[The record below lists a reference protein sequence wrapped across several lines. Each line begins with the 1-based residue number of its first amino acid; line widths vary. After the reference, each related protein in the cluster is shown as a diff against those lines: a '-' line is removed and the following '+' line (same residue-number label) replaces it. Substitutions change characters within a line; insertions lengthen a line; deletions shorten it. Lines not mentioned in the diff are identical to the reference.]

1 MSLTAMLQAASS
13 GLNAAQVNLR
23 STSDNIANV
32 NTPGYVRKHVIQ
44 SPLVVGGQGMGVS
57 IEGIERITDQYLQ
70 LASLT
75 ASSDASRWSAVSQY
89 LDNAQSLFGNPSGD
103 GFYFSRLDDIFTAF
117 SAAADDPSSSLLRS
131 QAMGNVESFLSESA
145 RINAQFGE
153 LGGTVDARIAADVD
167 RANDLLREINQ
178 LNSDISRAKLTS
190 GDASGS
196 ENIQS
201 QLVNELATLMNVRV
215 APKSNGGVTVRSV
228 EGLLLA
234 GDGKAATLSYNRTD
248 PTKGYIAVE
257 PDGVMGFAQP
267 IQITGGEIRG
277 LMDLRDTTLPGMAD
291 QLGEFVSRAAE
302 QINAAHNKT
311 TASPAPNALT
321 GRNTGLDLPTAVSGF
336 TGKTTIAVVGGA
348 GPNDGVVQHKVE
360 IDFDTMTMT
369 PGGTFT
375 SGSFLADLNTALGG
389 NATATFANGALSIQ
403 GAAGT
408 GVAIDEGTS
417 MKAGRAF
424 SHFFGMNDL
433 IKSGGMISYETG
445 LKATDPHGFTA
456 GDTISLRLA
465 QGDGRPIRDLVITV
479 PPGANMSDLLT
490 SLNDPA
496 TGVGLYGQF
505 TLDAKGALNF
515 SGAPPVNATLS
526 VTQDLT
532 QRGVGGPSMSQLFG
546 IGSIE
551 RNARAGRL
559 EVDPALQQNPMKLG
573 LGVLDLSVAAGRP
586 AIAAGDGRGARLLAE
601 AGDVTT
607 SFAAAGELGAVTMT
621 LSRYAAEF
629 GGSVGRQAQTA
640 DNRKSAAQAVA
651 NEANARR
658 DAVEGV
664 NVDEELVMMTTYQQ
678 AFNASARMI
687 QAAKEL
693 FDVLTNMI

>member
-1 MSLTAMLQAASS
+1 MSLTAMLKTASS

-57 IEGIERITDQYLQ
+57 IEGVERVTDQYLQ

-89 LDNAQSLFGNPSGD
+89 LDNAQSLFGNPSSD

-131 QAMGNVESFLSESA
+131 QAMGNVENFLSESA
-145 RINAQFGE
+145 RINAQFSE
-153 LGGTVDARIAADVD
+153 LGGTVDARIAADVE
-167 RANDLLREINQ
+167 RANDLLRQINQ

-201 QLVNELATLMNVRV
+201 QLVDELATLMNVQV
-215 APKSNGGVTVRSV
+215 ALKSSGGVTVRSA

-257 PDGVMGFAQP
+257 PDGLSGFAQP

-302 QINAAHNKT
+302 QINAAHSKT
-311 TASPAPNALT
+311 TSSPAPNALN

-389 NATATFANGALSIQ
+389 NATATFVNGALSIQ

-433 IKSGGMISYETG
+433 IKSGGMIS
-445 LKATDPHGFTA
+445 
-456 GDTISLRLA
+456 
-465 QGDGRPIRDLVITV
+465 
-479 PPGANMSDLLT
+479 
-490 SLNDPA
+490 
-496 TGVGLYGQF
+496 
-505 TLDAKGALNF
+505 
-515 SGAPPVNATLS
+515 
-526 VTQDLT
+526 
-532 QRGVGGPSMSQLFG
+532 
-546 IGSIE
+546 
-551 RNARAGRL
+551 
-559 EVDPALQQNPMKLG
+559 
-573 LGVLDLSVAAGRP
+573 
-586 AIAAGDGRGARLLAE
+586 
-601 AGDVTT
+601 
-607 SFAAAGELGAVTMT
+607 
-621 LSRYAAEF
+621 
-629 GGSVGRQAQTA
+629 
-640 DNRKSAAQAVA
+640 
-651 NEANARR
+651 
-658 DAVEGV
+658 
-664 NVDEELVMMTTYQQ
+664 
-678 AFNASARMI
+678 
-687 QAAKEL
+687 
-693 FDVLTNMI
+693 